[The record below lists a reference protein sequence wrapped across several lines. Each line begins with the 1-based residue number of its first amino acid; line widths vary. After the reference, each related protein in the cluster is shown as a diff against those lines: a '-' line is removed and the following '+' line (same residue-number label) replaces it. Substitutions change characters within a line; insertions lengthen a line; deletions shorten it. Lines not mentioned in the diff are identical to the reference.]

1 MTQPLDPSSLA
12 QFTGGDKSIERDLM
26 AQFLSAT
33 RDDANA
39 LRAAV
44 AQGNPDAVSKAAHR
58 VKGAARMMGA
68 GPVAERSERIELAG
82 KSGDMALVT
91 ASMADFDRE
100 HARLLEYLAIA
111 TA

>member
-1 MTQPLDPSSLA
+1 MTQPLDPSSLT

-44 AQGNPDAVSKAAHR
+44 AQGNPDTVSKAAHR

-68 GPVAERSERIELAG
+68 GPVAERSERIEQAG

>member
-1 MTQPLDPSSLA
+1 MTQPLDPSTLA
-12 QFTGGDKSIERDLM
+12 QFTGGDKSIERDLL

-68 GPVAERSERIELAG
+68 GPVAERSERIEQAG

-111 TA
+111 AA